1 MNYSLFCDGFLGF
14 GYRAAGPCQ
23 CPLNQLNLDKIVPNV
38 RQSTLQAVIRGKI
51 DLDSVIHS
59 DGWRGYYG
67 LVDVGYAKHFR
78 VEHGRNEFA
87 NEKSLLM
94 VSLNSAFGCNLW

>member
-1 MNYSLFCDGFLGF
+1 MDFSASDTAQLV
-14 GYRAAGPCQ
+14 PSQ
-23 CPLNQLNLDKIVPNV
+23 CPLDQLNLDKIVPNV

-94 VSLNSAFGCNLW
+94 VSLDSAEKGDVYISYT